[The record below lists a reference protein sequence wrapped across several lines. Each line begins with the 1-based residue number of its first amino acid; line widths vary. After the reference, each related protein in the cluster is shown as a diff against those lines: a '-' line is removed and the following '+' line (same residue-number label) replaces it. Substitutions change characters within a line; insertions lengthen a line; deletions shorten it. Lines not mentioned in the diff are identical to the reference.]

1 MHPKDT
7 TGYLWLA
14 VVKVFDG
21 TASGGGD
28 CPGSV
33 CKRAG
38 ALELQQIL
46 LHLVLVPLCP
56 KEVEFVH
63 LPLQVFLLQFLPFWS
78 GPHVGS
84 PLLLIRLSWKPVL
97 LVVSS
102 HYLACP
108 RLGPDLL
115 LLCYYVIIF

>member
-28 CPGSV
+28 CPVSV

-46 LHLVLVPLCP
+46 LHLAPILID
-56 KEVEFVH
+56 
-63 LPLQVFLLQFLPFWS
+63 LPQPPQPPFWTYLS
-78 GPHVGS
+78 GPTSCSWVTTAVLGS
-84 PLLLIRLSWKPVL
+84 T
-97 LVVSS
+97 
-102 HYLACP
+102 
-108 RLGPDLL
+108 
-115 LLCYYVIIF
+115 

>member
-28 CPGSV
+28 CPVSV

-63 LPLQVFLLQFLPFWS
+63 LPLQVFLLQFLPFWR
-78 GPHVGS
+78 GPHVGVH
-84 PLLLIRLSWKPVL
+84 PLRYLLGRAHLRTLCFARIIRAKSDRSRKTK
-97 LVVSS
+97 S
-102 HYLACP
+102 
-108 RLGPDLL
+108 
-115 LLCYYVIIF
+115 